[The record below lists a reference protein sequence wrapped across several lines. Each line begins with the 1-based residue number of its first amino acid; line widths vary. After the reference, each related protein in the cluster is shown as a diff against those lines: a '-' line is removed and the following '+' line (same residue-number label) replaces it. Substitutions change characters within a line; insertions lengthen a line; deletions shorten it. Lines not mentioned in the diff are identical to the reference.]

1 MINRKALTAL
11 LIFLIPLILAIVFL
25 ALFSEE
31 VPAQSHP
38 IDLEKLRGLES
49 VSVVISFEREG
60 SSESL
65 SRAIRNDVEL
75 ELRRSG
81 ITVDATA
88 SSFLVVSIVAN
99 EGQIWVVHTGT
110 ELWQHVALVRD
121 PSVTFGAITWS
132 AVGRLNTFSTKNQF
146 LLGIQRVAIDLVKE
160 FCNAYLVAN
169 SRKEE

>member
-1 MINRKALTAL
+1 MINKMSGMS
-11 LIFLIPLILAIVFL
+11 IVFL
-25 ALFSEE
+25 AIFS
-31 VPAQSHP
+31 VGVLAQSHP

-49 VSVVISFEREG
+49 VGVVISFEREG

-81 ITVDATA
+81 ITVDVAA
-88 SSFLVVSIVAN
+88 SSFLVISIVAH
-99 EGQIWVVHTGT
+99 EGQIWVAHTGA

-121 PSVTFGAITWS
+121 PSVMFGAITWS
-132 AVGRLNTFSTKNQF
+132 AVSRLNTFSTRDQF
-146 LLGIQRVAIDLVKE
+146 LQGSQRVAIDLVKE

-169 SRKEE
+169 SGKEE